1 MSAGVLRGAPA
12 SPGVAVGPAR
22 VLDRADE
29 GPVARTRPWPVELAH
44 ARAALDAA
52 RAALETTAGRLRGA
66 GRGAEADMLEA
77 GALMAADPAL
87 DEAVAEA
94 VRERARSAATAIREA
109 AELHA
114 GRIAALGD
122 PVLAERAADVRS
134 LGRRAARLA
143 AGDAGE
149 EPAARTPGVVVVAG
163 DLGPADVAELED
175 RIAAI
180 ALAAGGPTAHAAIIA
195 RSLGVP
201 MAVGLGDALLGVAD
215 GDELLVD
222 GVAGLAIV
230 RPPAERAA
238 RARAAMGARRAAAR
252 LAAARRELPAT
263 TRDGRA
269 LRVLV
274 NAAGPAEVRAGL
286 AAGAEGIGLLRTEL
300 AFLDARG
307 WPSEV
312 DHRAA
317 LGPVLDA
324 LGPRAQA
331 TIRLLDFGGDKTPPF
346 LRGTDARG
354 IALLLGAPDALRAQL
369 RAIAGLADSARV
381 RVLLPMVQSSDQ
393 VEEVRAELRAAVE
406 QAGGAGAPPALAA
419 MVETPAAVG
428 AAAALAACCDTLSLG
443 TNDLTAAALGT
454 DRFAPGEARAHDPV
468 VLRLV
473 AQVVAAAQAAAIDV
487 EVCGEA
493 ASDPTALPLLVG
505 LGVDELSVGAARVG
519 EVRGWVR
526 ALDAGHA
533 AAAAAAALAL
543 HDAHAVA
550 ALVRGDPRLSVAQ
563 GADAADEAVDGTGR
577 LGALGAQP

>member
-1 MSAGVLRGAPA
+1 MSAGVLRGAAA

-22 VLDRADE
+22 VLDRADH

-52 RAALETTAGRLRGA
+52 RSALETTARRLRGA
-66 GRGAEADMLEA
+66 NRDAEADMLEA

-87 DEAVAEA
+87 DDAVAQA
-94 VRERARSAATAIREA
+94 VREDGRSAAAAIREA

-114 GRIAALGD
+114 GRIAALDD
-122 PVLAERAADVRS
+122 PALAERAADVRS

-149 EPAARTPGVVVVAG
+149 QPADPPPGAVVVAR

-175 RIAAI
+175 DIAAI

-201 MAVGLGDALLGVAD
+201 MAVGLGDALLSVAD

-222 GVAGLAIV
+222 GIAGLAIV

-238 RARAAMGARRAAAR
+238 RARSAMGARRAAAR
-252 LAAARRELPAT
+252 RAAARRELPAA

-300 AFLDARG
+300 AFLDASG
-307 WPSEV
+307 WPSEAE
-312 DHRAA
+312 HRAV
-317 LGPVLDA
+317 LQPVVDA
-324 LGPRAQA
+324 LGPGREA

-346 LRGTDARG
+346 LQGTGARG
-354 IALLLGAPDALRAQL
+354 IALLLDAPDALGAQL
-369 RAIAGLADSARV
+369 RAIAGLTGHVRV

-393 VEEVRAELRAAVE
+393 VDAVRAELRAAVAHA
-406 QAGGAGAPPALAA
+406 AGGIGIPALAA
-419 MVETPAAVG
+419 MIETPAAVE
-428 AAAALAACCDTLSLG
+428 AAAGLAACCDALSLG

-454 DRFAPGEARAHDPV
+454 DRFGPGDAPSHDPV

-473 AQVVAAAQAAAIDV
+473 AQVVAAARDAAIAV

-493 ASDPTALPLLVG
+493 ASDPIALPLIVG

-526 ALDAGHA
+526 ALDAGCA
-533 AAAAAAALAL
+533 AAAAGAALTL
-543 HDAHAVA
+543 DDAHAVA
-550 ALVRGDPRLSVAQ
+550 ALVRRDPALSVA
-563 GADAADEAVDGTGR
+563 
-577 LGALGAQP
+577 